1 MRAKS
6 RQSGR
11 TLTEMVVVIAITALL
26 VGLGVPA
33 GRAFLNSFETESG
46 ARSVISAAL
55 ASARAVAAKEQRYA
69 GIRFQKAYDPEGPL
83 KAPQYM
89 IFIVFEEPRK
99 MGNLSN
105 AFRAVEGLKPIKLPD
120 SVGVMDLRYRTSPSP
135 IYPGDELIDI
145 DDEIRTL
152 KALSDT
158 TTFSVIFSP
167 SGKMVIHDVR
177 VRNRNGV
184 YQPDNDDPLKVSMDD
199 IFNSPKNIANYSTG
213 MFVQDDYVDI
223 NMSLGKESSRRSFI
237 IYEKEKFRRA
247 YEKGQAWL
255 GYLVRLV
262 SETIYINPYT
272 GTIIS
277 AD

>member
-1 MRAKS
+1 MKAKS
-6 RQSGR
+6 RQSGL
-11 TLTEMVVVIAITALL
+11 TLTEIVVVIAIIAML

-46 ARSVISAAL
+46 ARSMISAAL
-55 ASARAVAAKEQRYA
+55 ASARAIAAKEQRYA
-69 GIRFQKAYDPEGPL
+69 GIRFQKAYDPTGLL

-89 IFIVFEEPRK
+89 IFIVHDPEPK
-99 MGNLSN
+99 PNGTGLANG
-105 AFRAVEGLKPIKLPD
+105 FRAAEGLKPIKLPD
-120 SVGVMDLRYRTSPSP
+120 SVGVMDLIVRMNHGTHWTDAKDTADRPLAVDDLDDTVYITDTSS
-135 IYPGDELIDI
+135 
-145 DDEIRTL
+145 
-152 KALSDT
+152 
-158 TTFSVIFSP
+158 FSIIFSP

-213 MFVQDDYVDI
+213 MFVQDDYAE
-223 NMSLGKESSRRSFI
+223 LGLGAESSRNRFVI
-237 IYEKEKFRRA
+237 CNKIQFNKMNAAERYD
-247 YEKGQAWL
+247 
-255 GYLVRLV
+255 YLYQLEV
-262 SETIYINPYT
+262 IYINPYT